1 MIRATLVDDME
12 VLKSSGNTVQDAAS
26 VAEERASTSVSI
38 IDDMNRMVDDLMDPQ
53 VKTTSERHDNGFG
66 KAIPP
71 TPPSHTFDDLQ
82 SSDTP
87 DETSYGLIGT
97 ATALDLSKVVRAL
110 STPDKIQSSSH
121 PILPSIYNSPFAP
134 QSDDEENLSRPSS
147 AKRSTP
153 IHSRHS
159 SQHTPK
165 ALYSQPIGHQS
176 NKSSISSSMA
186 PSKAYSVIS
195 SVSSMPDPSSMPYPR
210 ITAPGAALYRNY
222 QPLGNGIFY
231 GGQGINYSAGQRPS
245 ANANQAIRT
254 GNSSLFNEGTF
265 RSSDIF
271 KGSTWE
277 PSTQS
282 GKSTEEPFM
291 PPNGQGGG

>member
-1 MIRATLVDDME
+1 MDHMDVSE
-12 VLKSSGNTVQDAAS
+12 CNGNTVQGAAS
-26 VAEERASTSVSI
+26 KTVQRASASVSI
-38 IDDMNRMVDDLMDPQ
+38 IDDMNRMVDDLMDTQ
-53 VKTTSERHDNGFG
+53 ASKNSNGHANGFG

-82 SSDTP
+82 SLDTP

-110 STPDKIQSSSH
+110 STPSQTQSSPHPH

-134 QSDDEENLSRPSS
+134 QSDDEVHLSRPSS

-153 IHSRHS
+153 MHSRHS
-159 SQHTPK
+159 SQHTPR
-165 ALYSQPIGHQS
+165 LLNSLTNGHQS
-176 NKSSISSSMA
+176 NKSSVSSSIA

-210 ITAPGAALYRNY
+210 TVAPGAALYRNY

-265 RSSDIF
+265 RSSNIF

-277 PSTQS
+277 PSTWS
-282 GKSTEEPFM
+282 RENTEEQGT
-291 PPNGQGGG
+291 PPNGQGDG